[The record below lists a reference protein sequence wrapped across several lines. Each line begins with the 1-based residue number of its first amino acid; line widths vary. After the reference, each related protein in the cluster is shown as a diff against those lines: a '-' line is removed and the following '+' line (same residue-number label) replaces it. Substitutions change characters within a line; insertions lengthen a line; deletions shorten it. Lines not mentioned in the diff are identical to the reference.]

1 MELLT
6 YLSTFSFHWTST
18 PNSFLQQRIDVSLFG
33 VAAVLGRWGRSCIIV
48 VGWGNGYLPGIR
60 HLFESVEMSLKQY
73 QNWLSHYLVSRR
85 DGDHALAAELAGMIC
100 GFWERQGNNAEQQK
114 WLRVQEEHHQSIT

>member
-1 MELLT
+1 M
-6 YLSTFSFHWTST
+6 SSV
-18 PNSFLQQRIDVSLFG
+18 P
-33 VAAVLGRWGRSCIIV
+33 
-48 VGWGNGYLPGIR
+48 WGNGYLPGIR
-60 HLFESVEMSLKQY
+60 HLFESIEMSLKQY